1 MIAALPPLAAEP
13 IFYIGSLPITNTY
26 INSTLTMLGF
36 VVFALIISRAVK
48 KQRGKSPT
56 GILNFFESILEL
68 LYKYFDTVTQSRKK
82 TIAFLPLVGT
92 LFLFILVSN
101 WIGLLPGIGSI
112 GRYLVHHGEV
122 LLVPMFRPA
131 TTDLNMTIAMAL
143 IAVIVSHFLGIAAI
157 GFFKYA
163 NKFIKLG
170 DIWHA
175 IKSAKPVAIMTA
187 LIEFFVGILEI
198 ISEVAKLLSLSLRL
212 FGNVFA
218 GEVLLTVLAGIL
230 PLILPLPFVALEIIV
245 GVVQATVF
253 SMLTLVYLTVATT
266 PIVTHGDEHAETDDS
281 HRKHQEH
288 LKPTPTV

>member
-1 MIAALPPLAAEP
+1 MLALPPLAAEP
-13 IFYIGSLPITNTY
+13 IFYVSSFPVTNTL

-36 VVFALIISRAVK
+36 VLFAFLVNKAVK
-48 KQRGKSPT
+48 KYQSQAPR
-56 GILNFFESILEL
+56 GILNFFERILEL
-68 LYKYFDTVTQSRKK
+68 LYQYFDTVTQSRKK
-82 TIAFLPLVGT
+82 TIQFLPLVGT

-112 GRYLVHHGEV
+112 GRYLVHEGHVE
-122 LLVPMFRPA
+122 LIPLFRPA
-131 TTDLNMTIAMAL
+131 NTDLNMTVAMAI
-143 IAVIVSHFLGIAAI
+143 IAVVVSHFLGIAVI

-170 DIWHA
+170 DLWHGF
-175 IKSAKPVAIMTA
+175 KSGKPINILTA
-187 LIEFFVGILEI
+187 VIEFFVGLLEI

-230 PLILPLPFVALEIIV
+230 PVFLPLPFMALEIIV

-253 SMLTLVYLTVATT
+253 SMLTLVYLTIATT
-266 PIVTHGDEHAETDDS
+266 PIVS
-281 HRKHQEH
+281 HDKAHPED
-288 LKPTPTV
+288 LEPTPTV